1 MTMTIPLVILGVLA
15 VIGGYTG
22 WPHPIA
28 HGLHW
33 DWMLAFEHWLEPIF
47 SVSHELRLGGRWG
60 DHATFYEWL
69 GIGLSVA
76 VAGTGIFFAW
86 FAYMR
91 SPGFVQW
98 VYERAQF
105 AYRVL
110 DAKYYVDE
118 AYDFLFV
125 RGSIAVGKAWYAFDR
140 AVVDGIVN
148 AIGFVAESTGNIL
161 KNLQSGDMQ
170 RYATY
175 IVLAI
180 VLAML
185 ALI

>member
-1 MTMTIPLVILGVLA
+1 MTIPLVVLGILA

-22 WPHPIA
+22 MPHPVA
-28 HGLHW
+28 HALHW
-33 DWMLAFEHWLEPIF
+33 DWLLAFEHWLEPIF
-47 SVSHELRLGGRWG
+47 SVSQELRVANRFGA
-60 DHATFYEWL
+60 HAT
-69 GIGLSVA
+69 GIEVNAILASVA
-76 VAGTGIFFAW
+76 VAGGGILAAW
-86 FAYMR
+86 FAYRR

-98 VYERAQF
+98 IYERAQF

-125 RGSIAVGKAWYAFDR
+125 RGSIAVGKIWYAFDR

-148 AIGFVAESTGNIL
+148 AVGFVAESTGNIL

-175 IVLAI
+175 IVLAV
-180 VLAML
+180 VLAMI